1 MRLMLIQY
9 KVLWPAFGLHIS
21 ARTPFKPLS
30 VFLPLFGRLSQAYE
44 RLQTALV
51 DAVVVLRAVNLY
63 HEVSQKSSP
72 LYPSCMIIMYMCQGQ
87 GSHEFMHRG
96 GMHKQTNMHTHT
108 LSLSPSFTLSHKQ
121 ALSLFPGF
129 GDFFEGTLFALH
141 EAVEEVPFSRMRGA
155 VVCMLAGFPVR
166 TNPGSNSKQTCM
178 CVHAHWYIHVH
189 AHMSRA
195 CCVQASRTPTAGA
208 GLPGGCFGVSG

>member
-1 MRLMLIQY
+1 MLIQY

-51 DAVVVLRAVNLY
+51 DAVVVLRAVHLY

-108 LSLSPSFTLSHKQ
+108 LSLSLPLSLSLTSKHCPSSQ
-121 ALSLFPGF
+121 ALVISSR
-129 GDFFEGTLFALH
+129 
-141 EAVEEVPFSRMRGA
+141 VPFLLFTRRLRKCHSVGCEVLLYACSLAFLSERTLVQTASKHACVGA
-155 VVCMLAGFPVR
+155 TC
-166 TNPGSNSKQTCM
+166 TSNIKHT
-178 CVHAHWYIHVH
+178 
-189 AHMSRA
+189 
-195 CCVQASRTPTAGA
+195 
-208 GLPGGCFGVSG
+208 